1 MPRSSK
7 ARFTVPADHTDLML
21 LVEDNPSDAELTLR
35 ALREHDLSTQ
45 VVVLTDGADALDF
58 LFGTGSYAAED
69 EGSQR
74 QRPSLVLLDLKLP
87 KVDGFEVL
95 DRVKGAD
102 ETRAVPVVVLTS
114 SEQDRDVS
122 RSYALGCNSYVVK
135 PVTFE
140 SFAST
145 VAAVGRYWLQVNRPR
160 A

>member
-1 MPRSSK
+1 MP
-7 ARFTVPADHTDLML
+7 AEHTDLML

-35 ALREHDLSTQ
+35 AFREHDVATE

-58 LFGTGSYAAED
+58 LFGTGPYAGGD
-69 EGSQR
+69 EGT
-74 QRPSLVLLDLKLP
+74 RPPRPTLVLLDLKLP

-95 DRVKGAD
+95 DRVKATD

-114 SEQDRDVS
+114 SEQGRDVS

-145 VAAVGRYWLQVNRPR
+145 VAAVGRYWLRVNRTPT
-160 A
+160 

>member
-1 MPRSSK
+1 MP
-7 ARFTVPADHTDLML
+7 AEHTDLML

-35 ALREHDLSTQ
+35 AFREHDVATE

-58 LFGTGSYAAED
+58 LFGTGPYAAD
-69 EGSQR
+69 DAGAR
-74 QRPSLVLLDLKLP
+74 PQRPKLVLLDLKLP

-95 DRVKGAD
+95 DRVKGTD

-145 VAAVGRYWLQVNRPR
+145 VAAVGRYWLRVNRPP